1 MSKHEEEFQEL
12 STLDS
17 NGYNKYNSEFVQIGG
32 IITNINLRYDKK
44 GNQWAIV
51 ALDTYSGSMQLY
63 VFHNRYLEYMDLI
76 FEDNIIFIQGKIS
89 NSTENNKVNQIIA
102 NKIYSGKNI
111 KNKLT
116 KKINLK
122 ISYNKSNNQ
131 ILGEL
136 YALCE
141 KHKGKYPIIFHMMT
155 SQSRMKKIISNKIL
169 VNNHSDFLKE
179 LRSLLGSANV
189 WIS

>member
-1 MSKHEEEFQEL
+1 M
-12 STLDS
+12 
-17 NGYNKYNSEFVQIGG
+17 
-32 IITNINLRYDKK
+32 
-44 GNQWAIV
+44 
-51 ALDTYSGSMQLY
+51 
-63 VFHNRYLEYMDLI
+63 
-76 FEDNIIFIQGKIS
+76 
-89 NSTENNKVNQIIA
+89 
-102 NKIYSGKNI
+102 
-111 KNKLT
+111 
-116 KKINLK
+116 
-122 ISYNKSNNQ
+122 
-131 ILGEL
+131 LGEL